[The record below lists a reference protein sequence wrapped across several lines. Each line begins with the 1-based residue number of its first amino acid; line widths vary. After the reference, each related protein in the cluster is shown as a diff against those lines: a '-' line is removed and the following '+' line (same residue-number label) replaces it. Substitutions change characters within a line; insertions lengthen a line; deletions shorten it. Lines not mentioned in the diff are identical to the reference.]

1 MTTISGA
8 AEKAPAAEP
17 LVGRPD
23 VNRKRMAR
31 LGWTFTAPSLIVI
44 GLVTIFPIVYSV
56 VLSLSNATVSG
67 NGVALNGF
75 TGSNY
80 SLVLGSSKWHY
91 ALGFT
96 IIYTLITVVIELALG
111 TLIALVLERLT
122 AGRGLMM
129 ALLLI
134 PWSMITVINAEL
146 WGYIYQGTY
155 GVADAILNAI
165 GLGHPNILGQ
175 PTPAIIGLMIADI
188 WKTTPFVAILVLAG
202 LVMLPGDIYEAAEV
216 DGSSGWSTFWRITVP
231 LLRPTLALAVMFRGL
246 PLYWLIASSFKTPA
260 NLGNST
266 PQYFPNPLSVGNY
279 TDAFKNNNFGQ
290 YFINSLIVTLV
301 ATALVLFFGTMA
313 GYALGRLPMRGKFTL
328 MVTLLI
334 ISVFPAIAVIAPL
347 YLVLR
352 NLGWLNSYQGLII
365 PYTAFNLPFAIWI
378 LRNYM
383 LGIPKEMEE
392 TGRIDGAGP
401 IRTLWT
407 IILPMALPG
416 IFTAGIFCFTAC
428 WTEFLMALTFNS
440 ANQYRTI
447 PVGIAEFGTVFTVP
461 YGTIF
466 AASVVAVVPI
476 GILVFIFRRFVIS
489 GLTSGA

>member
-1 MTTISGA
+1 M
-8 AEKAPAAEP
+8 
-17 LVGRPD
+17 R
-23 VNRKRMAR
+23 NRKRT
-31 LGWTFTAPSLIVI
+31 GWRRYINGINISAF
-44 GLVTIFPIVYSV
+44 FV
-56 VLSLSNATVSG
+56 VL
-67 NGVALNGF
+67 
-75 TGSNY
+75 
-80 SLVLGSSKWHY
+80 
-91 ALGFT
+91 
-96 IIYTLITVVIELALG
+96 
-111 TLIALVLERLT
+111 
-122 AGRGLMM
+122 
-129 ALLLI
+129 
-134 PWSMITVINAEL
+134 
-146 WGYIYQGTY
+146 
-155 GVADAILNAI
+155 
-165 GLGHPNILGQ
+165 
-175 PTPAIIGLMIADI
+175 
-188 WKTTPFVAILVLAG
+188 FV
-202 LVMLPGDIYEAAEV
+202 
-216 DGSSGWSTFWRITVP
+216 
-231 LLRPTLALAVMFRGL
+231 GL

-260 NLGNST
+260 NLGDSP
-266 PQYFPNPLSVGNY
+266 PQYFPNPISTSNY
-279 TDAFKNNNFGQ
+279 TDAFKNNDFGQ

-301 ATALVLFFGTMA
+301 ATALVLVLGTMA

-352 NLGWLNSYQGLII
+352 NLGWLNTYQGLII

-428 WTEFLMALTFNS
+428 WTEFLFALTFNAS
-440 ANQYRTI
+440 NNYRTI

-476 GILVFIFRRFVIS
+476 GILVFVFRKFVIS
-489 GLTSGA
+489 GLTSGAVKG